1 MHYLL
6 VVALLTVSTVCAQ
19 TGDRIKRVE
28 SGLSRAVVIKGRAAE
43 KFTLAERM
51 KEHKVPGVS
60 VAVVAEGK
68 LQWARG
74 YGVASAVEKKPVT
87 TETLF
92 QAASISK
99 PVAAM
104 VAMRLVEM
112 GRLSLDED
120 VNVKLRSW
128 KVEENEFTAKERVT
142 LRRLLSHTAG
152 LTVHG
157 FPGYAAG
164 VPVPTLKQL
173 LEGVKPAN
181 TAAIRPDILPGSRWR
196 YSGGGYEVMQLLVED
211 VTGKPFPQVAR
222 ELVLGPLGMKR
233 STYEQP
239 LPAKSQA
246 SAAWG
251 HRSSGEA
258 IQGKWHTYPEMA
270 AAGLWTTPSDLA
282 RVIFEMQRPG
292 KVLKAETV
300 KTMLTEVKDH
310 YGLGFGTGEK
320 DGKKSF
326 GHGGANEGFR
336 CNLFAFA
343 DTGMGAVV
351 MTNSDRGDRIA
362 SELMRSIAVEYGWPD
377 RKPVEKAVVKLSA
390 EALKSYAGKYQF
402 PNTLITVTAGED
414 RLYAQATPG
423 GRLEL
428 LPESETQFF
437 DLDDIAGPVRFSK
450 SDGGVEMTAGGRTA
464 KRQ

>member
-1 MHYLL
+1 MHILL
-6 VVALLTVSTVCAQ
+6 VAALLSVTTLGAQ
-19 TGDRIKRVE
+19 VEDRIKRVE
-28 SGLSRAVVIKGRAAE
+28 SGLSRAVVIKGREAE
-43 KFTLAERM
+43 KFTISERM

-60 VAVVAEGK
+60 VAMVAGGK

-128 KVEENEFTAKERVT
+128 KAEENEFTAKEKVT

-164 VPVPTLKQL
+164 APVPTLQQL
-173 LEGVKPAN
+173 LEGVKPTN
-181 TAAIRPDILPGSRWR
+181 TAAVRPDILPGSRWR

-282 RVIFEMQRPG
+282 KVIFEMQRPG

-300 KTMLTEVKDH
+300 KSMLTEVKSN
-310 YGLGFGTGEK
+310 YGLGFGIGEK

-336 CNLFAFA
+336 CNLFAYA
-343 DTGMGAVV
+343 DTGLGAVV
-351 MTNSDRGDRIA
+351 MTNSDRGDRVA

-377 RKPVEKAVVKLSA
+377 RRPVEKAVVKLSA
-390 EALKSYAGKYQF
+390 DALKSYAGKYQF
-402 PNTLITVTAGED
+402 PNTQITVTAGED
-414 RLYAQATPG
+414 RLYADATPG
-423 GRLEL
+423 GRFEL
-428 LPESETQFF
+428 LPESQTLFF
-437 DLDDIAGPVRFSK
+437 DLDGVAGPVRFSK
-450 SDGGVEMTAGGRTA
+450 TDGGVEMTAGGRTA